1 MSLSSPDD
9 STAVQDQLHDVQ
21 QTFPANREKQLA
33 IPGFA
38 VSCRFPRSPV
48 VIALLHRVRLLK
60 TEYLEE
66 GYHSY

>member
-38 VSCRFPRSPV
+38 VSCRFPRSPSSNCPFAQGAP
-48 VIALLHRVRLLK
+48 IK
-60 TEYLEE
+60 N
-66 GYHSY
+66 